1 MAVKKKSVSLRV
13 IFPVYLLSIATGLVL
28 ALLLFVGVMMLGQMA
43 GIYIPANNAEST
55 LLREKEAIASSSP
68 FDAAL
73 IPQDCTYVLISENG
87 DILQSSMSE
96 ADQRNALAYA
106 KDQSMV
112 FPLRT
117 GSYMAV
123 ERADG
128 TCCIIHY
135 YVIARYACPWMN
147 AHLPS
152 INVTA
157 LILLAASCLLGCTA
171 ITLLWARY
179 LSGQLRPILSASEKI
194 ACEDLD
200 FEIQPSGITEFNTV
214 LQGLS
219 EMKQALKASLLSQW
233 QLEKNRRE
241 QIAALAHDIKTPLAV
256 VKGNAELLAGTTLP
270 ETQREYL
277 NYIQKNSVRIEQYT
291 RALIE
296 INQSDQAAAARPV
309 HISGSALCQRLKE
322 TALELAAIKNQTVHF
337 FASAVPEKLYLDPVL
352 LERACANVVSNA
364 LEYNPVSASVDIRF
378 VGEPGGFSVQV
389 IDRGEGFSEEG
400 LVKAAQQFYRGD
412 KSRHCADHYGIG
424 LYMAHQIMQMH
435 KGRLILANNRDTP
448 GACVTLW
455 LPV

>member
-1 MAVKKKSVSLRV
+1 
-13 IFPVYLLSIATGLVL
+13 
-28 ALLLFVGVMMLGQMA
+28 
-43 GIYIPANNAEST
+43 
-55 LLREKEAIASSSP
+55 
-68 FDAAL
+68 
-73 IPQDCTYVLISENG
+73 
-87 DILQSSMSE
+87 
-96 ADQRNALAYA
+96 
-106 KDQSMV
+106 
-112 FPLRT
+112 
-117 GSYMAV
+117 
-123 ERADG
+123 
-128 TCCIIHY
+128 
-135 YVIARYACPWMN
+135 
-147 AHLPS
+147 
-152 INVTA
+152 
-157 LILLAASCLLGCTA
+157 
-171 ITLLWARY
+171 
-179 LSGQLRPILSASEKI
+179 
-194 ACEDLD
+194 
-200 FEIQPSGITEFNTV
+200 
-214 LQGLS
+214 
-219 EMKQALKASLLSQW
+219 MKQALKASLLSQW